1 MPISRAGGKQDYL
14 VTVPCYWQDVNGTIG
29 YFYNTV
35 YKLQPGDTFANIS
48 KQIYTGEAW
57 KVGGEE
63 RSYIVGEEVTI
74 HLLCG
79 CGEKADSQPVVT
91 YTVQEY
97 DTLPVIAKTFSSKVG
112 DIVKL
117 NPYLGQLPQFLD
129 VGWLLYVPMERSWS
143 LICQIHGIWCHF
155 LWEFSHILLVIYGK
169 SFYHYWSSKLCLDI
183 SLSYYIPETKLTN
196 DQIVLFS
203 YIGSIIG
210 FNLRI
215 KRKEKR

>member
-1 MPISRAGGKQDYL
+1 M
-14 VTVPCYWQDVNGTIG
+14 
-29 YFYNTV
+29 
-35 YKLQPGDTFANIS
+35 QPGDTFANIS

-129 VGWLLYVPMERSWS
+129 VGWLLYVPMERS
-143 LICQIHGIWCHF
+143 
-155 LWEFSHILLVIYGK
+155 
-169 SFYHYWSSKLCLDI
+169 
-183 SLSYYIPETKLTN
+183 
-196 DQIVLFS
+196 
-203 YIGSIIG
+203 
-210 FNLRI
+210 
-215 KRKEKR
+215 